1 MMMPDVVG
9 GDVRIVDSVVDAVVV
24 ILKLIGGEL
33 DEIVGSASYVVPVAQ
48 DHIAV
53 DRLARIL
60 FGPEGPGEIGG
71 RLEQPDDG
79 PRPDIVVRAVGFDHI
94 TAAIGVIDDLGAVGQ
109 HPRRPAWDLIG
120 R

>member
-1 MMMPDVVG
+1 
-9 GDVRIVDSVVDAVVV
+9 VV

-33 DEIVGSASYVVPVAQ
+33 DEIVGSASYGVPVAQ

-79 PRPDIVVRAVGFDHI
+79 P
-94 TAAIGVIDDLGAVGQ
+94 
-109 HPRRPAWDLIG
+109 PRT
-120 R
+120 